1 MSSQVVPRRSRTRQ
15 IEYVSHELLPQA
27 AILTRLVFRDLG
39 GGLSRTEVGLLRTVS
54 EGPRRITELAELEG
68 LAQPTMTILIK
79 RLEQQ
84 GLVKRER
91 RSEDGRVVLVDIT
104 QQGRVALQDYRQQMS
119 EAIGAYLSAMS
130 AEQVDELAAATKTLA
145 QFVTAVRQHP
155 TR

>member
-39 GGLSRTEVGLLRTVS
+39 GELSRTEVGLLRTAS

-79 RLEQQ
+79 RLEAQ

-104 QQGRVALQDYRQQMS
+104 QSGRVALEHYREQMS
-119 EAIGAYLSAMS
+119 EAIGAYLSEMS
-130 AEQVDELAAATKTLA
+130 AEQVDALVAATKTLA
-145 QFVTAVRQHP
+145 QFVTAVRQHT

>member
-1 MSSQVVPRRSRTRQ
+1 MRSQVVPRRSRTRQ

-27 AILTRLVFRDLG
+27 AILTRLVFRELG
-39 GGLSRTEVGLLRTVS
+39 GKLSRTEVGLLRTVS

-79 RLEQQ
+79 RLEQH

-91 RSEDGRVVLVDIT
+91 RSEDGRIVLVDIT
-104 QQGRVALQDYRQQMS
+104 QSGRIALKDYRQQMS
-119 EAIGAYLSAMS
+119 EAIGAYLAEISD
-130 AEQVDELAAATKTLA
+130 EQVDALVAATKTLA
-145 QFVTAVRQHP
+145 QFVTLVRQQP